1 MDRSRLSLFK
11 RFGELKNRMCVVI
24 STEKEKKKISTGT
37 YGELM
42 KIKGNYDDL
51 FAAYVE
57 ENAALRRK
65 LSEAR

>member
-1 MDRSRLSLFK
+1 
-11 RFGELKNRMCVVI
+11 MCVVI